1 MREVMIYPLTW
12 SVSYLWLMRSVLLLR
27 DSSGEKGDD
36 LPSHMVSLSP
46 VADEISAIVVRELR

>member
-1 MREVMIYPLTW
+1 M
-12 SVSYLWLMRSVLLLR
+12 
-27 DSSGEKGDD
+27 KGDD